1 MSEQAQRPSDWKDPL
16 VRKLLFV
23 GGLAVLLLLPIEWI
37 RGLIAER
44 QTRHTAVKAE
54 LASTWGGQQTLLG
67 PVLAVPYQEHWKTK
81 DGEPETRIGWAY
93 VLPERLR
100 IEGTVVPE
108 VRARGIF
115 ALILYRATLR
125 MSGTFAQPDLSAWKI
140 APEDVLW
147 DEAALSVG
155 IPDLRGVA
163 KEPRLAWDDQELGFQ
178 PGAGDVDLFCAG
190 MHVALPGLRPGERAL
205 HSFSFELT
213 LAGSEALS
221 FVPAGKETE
230 VSLASTW
237 RDPSFTGAFLP
248 GERSVDER
256 GFRATWKVSYFAR
269 PWPQR
274 WRRGE
279 SLAATLQKQTEASA
293 FGLKLLDPVDFYRQS
308 DRAVKYAAL
317 FVLLTF
323 LTVALFEVL
332 QPLRVHPVQYLLVGF
347 AMCLF
352 YLILLAASEQVG
364 FALAY
369 AAGTSATIALVAGY
383 ATKVLRSR
391 RRGSVMGALLAG
403 LYGYLYVLLQLE
415 DYALLLGTVGLFAVL
430 ATVMWVTR
438 DLDWYAVELGGA
450 RTPDVTPR
458 P

>member
-1 MSEQAQRPSDWKDPL
+1 
-16 VRKLLFV
+16 
-23 GGLAVLLLLPIEWI
+23 
-37 RGLIAER
+37 
-44 QTRHTAVKAE
+44 
-54 LASTWGGQQTLLG
+54 
-67 PVLAVPYQEHWKTK
+67 QEHWKTK

-190 MHVALPGLRPGERAL
+190 MHVALPGLR
-205 HSFSFELT
+205 
-213 LAGSEALS
+213 
-221 FVPAGKETE
+221 
-230 VSLASTW
+230 
-237 RDPSFTGAFLP
+237 
-248 GERSVDER
+248 
-256 GFRATWKVSYFAR
+256 
-269 PWPQR
+269 
-274 WRRGE
+274 RGE

-352 YLILLAASEQVG
+352 YLILLAA
-364 FALAY
+364 
-369 AAGTSATIALVAGY
+369 
-383 ATKVLRSR
+383 
-391 RRGSVMGALLAG
+391 
-403 LYGYLYVLLQLE
+403 
-415 DYALLLGTVGLFAVL
+415 
-430 ATVMWVTR
+430 
-438 DLDWYAVELGGA
+438 
-450 RTPDVTPR
+450 
-458 P
+458 